1 MDHCLLS
8 TLPPCPASLAQG
20 PCPPPDEQEA
30 VCPPSE
36 HRSTCAVPG
45 TQHAMR
51 PAASAHRNGTFPP
64 SRMDG
69 AAWESWPAPHPL
81 HLQPLELQQPWLGGH
96 RSSARCVFSH
106 FLLIS
111 ARRPARGGRSCE
123 TQRRWTGL
131 PGSSQHFN
139 LCIFLASSFSFHYFS
154 LMK

>member
-8 TLPPCPASLAQG
+8 TLPPCRASLAQG
-20 PCPPPDEQEA
+20 PCPPPDKQEA

-96 RSSARCVFSH
+96 RSSARRVFSR

-111 ARRPARGGRSCE
+111 ARRPARGGAPARC
-123 TQRRWTGL
+123 RDAG
-131 PGSSQHFN
+131 PGSQAAPSTLTCAFFWPVVSHFI
-139 LCIFLASSFSFHYFS
+139 IFPS
-154 LMK
+154 